1 MKFLFPLKTAYGALS
16 KHKVR
21 TALTVLGMVIGIGSV
36 IMVMAAG
43 EGIKNYVTDQISS
56 FGTNII
62 QVEVKTP
69 NVGKTSVENA
79 TSMAQGLSITTLTRE
94 DAEALSK
101 LSYVDK
107 VNVGLIGQEVFNYE
121 GNTKTALIF
130 GTDQNFLDVYNMVI
144 GEGYFIDET
153 HVDSQARVVVLGIG
167 IKEKLFGE
175 SQAVGKNVKI
185 RNKNY
190 RVIGVLEEKGIYFG
204 MDMDSVTMIPI
215 TTIQKQLMGV
225 DHLSYAMSWL
235 KDDSYIDRGIDEFTE
250 ILRTRHDIEERN
262 PDKYDFSVTSM
273 QEAMGMMDSILGG
286 ISLLLIAI
294 ASISLIVGGVGIMN
308 IMYVSVSERTYEI
321 GLRKAVGATSKNI
334 MNQFLIEAGLITFG
348 GAIVGVGVGALL
360 AWLTAI
366 IAQSQGIEW
375 RFSLPPESVII
386 SVGVAVAIGLIFGL
400 YPAKEAA
407 KLDPIDALRQ
417 N

>member
-1 MKFLFPLKTAYGALS
+1 MNLFFPLKIAYTALN

-21 TALTVLGMVIGIGSV
+21 TSLTILGMVIGIGAV

-69 NVGKTSVENA
+69 NVGKTSIQNA
-79 TSMAQGLSITTLTRE
+79 TSMAQGLTITTLTIE
-94 DAEALSK
+94 DAEALAK

-130 GTDQNFLDVYNMVI
+130 GTDQHFLDVYNMVVA
-144 GEGYFIDET
+144 EGYFIDKIQI
-153 HVDSQARVVVLGIG
+153 DSQARVVVLGEK

-175 SQAVGKNVKI
+175 GEAVGKNIKI

-190 RVIGVLEEKGIYFG
+190 RVIGVLKAKGIYFG
-204 MDMDSVTMIPI
+204 MDMDMMTMIPVS
-215 TTIQKQLMGV
+215 TIQKQLMGV
-225 DHLSYAMSWL
+225 DHITYAMSWL

-250 ILRTRHDIEERN
+250 ILRTRHNIDERD

-273 QEAMGMMDSILGG
+273 QEAIGMMDAILGG

-294 ASISLIVGGVGIMN
+294 ASISLIVGGIGIMN

-321 GLRKAVGATSKNI
+321 GLRKAVGATKDNI
-334 MNQFLIEAGLITFG
+334 MNQFLIEAALITFC
-348 GAIVGVGVGALL
+348 GAVVGVAIGVLF

-366 IAQSQGIEW
+366 VAQSQGIAW
-375 RFSLPPESVII
+375 RFSLPPESIII

-400 YPAKEAA
+400 YPARRAA
-407 KLDPIDALRQ
+407 AMDPINALRK
-417 N
+417 

>member
-1 MKFLFPLKTAYGALS
+1 MKIIFPLQIAFIALS

-21 TALTVLGMVIGIGSV
+21 TALTVLGMVIGIGAV

-62 QVEVKTP
+62 EVEIKTP
-69 NVGKTSVENA
+69 NVGKTSVQNA
-79 TSMAQGLSITTLTRE
+79 TSMAQGITITTLTME
-94 DAEALSK
+94 DAKALANV
-101 LSYVDK
+101 SYVDK
-107 VNVGLIGQEVFNYE
+107 VNVGLIGQEVFNFE

-130 GTDQNFLDVYNMVI
+130 GTDQNFLDVYNMKI
-144 GEGYFIDET
+144 ANGYFIDEEQ
-153 HVDSQARVVVLGIG
+153 VNSQARVVVLGIK
-167 IKEKLFGE
+167 IKEKLFGDE
-175 SQAVGKNVKI
+175 DAVGKNVKI
-185 RNKNY
+185 RNKNF
-190 RVIGVLEEKGIYFG
+190 RVLGVLEEKGIYFG
-204 MDMDSVTMIPI
+204 MDMDSIAMIPV

-225 DHLSYAMSWL
+225 DHVSYIMSWL
-235 KDDSYIDRGIDEFTE
+235 KDDSYIDRGIDEFTD
-250 ILRTRHDIEERN
+250 ILRVRHNIDEVN

-273 QEAMGMMDSILGG
+273 QEAMSMMDSILGG

-294 ASISLIVGGVGIMN
+294 ASISLLVGGIGIMN

-321 GLRKAVGATSKNI
+321 GLRKAVGATRKNI
-334 MNQFLIEAGLITFG
+334 MNQFLIEAGMITFG
-348 GAIVGVGVGALL
+348 GAIVGVGIGALL

-375 RFSLPPESVII
+375 RFSLPPESILI
-386 SVGVAVAIGLIFGL
+386 SVGVAVAIGLVFGI
-400 YPAKEAA
+400 YPAREAA
-407 KLDPIDALRQ
+407 KLDPIEALRQ

>member
-1 MKFLFPLKTAYGALS
+1 MKIVFPIKIAYLALS

-21 TALTVLGMVIGIGSV
+21 TALTVLGMVIGIGAV

-62 QVEVKTP
+62 EVEVKTP
-69 NVGKTSVENA
+69 NVGKTSVQNA
-79 TSMAQGLSITTLTRE
+79 TSMAQGLTITTLTMD

-121 GNTKTALIF
+121 GNTKTALVF
-130 GTDQNFLDVYNMVI
+130 GTDENFLDVYNMSI
-144 GEGYFIDET
+144 AKGYFIDESQ
-153 HVDSQARVVVLGIG
+153 VDGQARVVVLGIKM
-167 IKEKLFGE
+167 KEKLFGE
-175 SQAVGKNVKI
+175 SDAVGKNVKI

-204 MDMDSVTMIPI
+204 MDMDSITIIPV

-225 DHLSYAMSWL
+225 DHISYVMSWL
-235 KDDSYIDRGIDEFTE
+235 KDDSYIERGIAEFTD
-250 ILRTRHDIEERN
+250 ILRSRHNIEERN

-321 GLRKAVGATSKNI
+321 GLRKAVGATGKNI
-334 MNQFLIEAGLITFG
+334 MNQFLIESGLITFG
-348 GAIVGVGVGALL
+348 GAIVGVALGALL

-366 IAQSQGIEW
+366 IAQSQGIAW
-375 RFSLPPESVII
+375 RFSLPPESILI

-400 YPAKEAA
+400 YPAKQAS
-407 KLDPIDALRQ
+407 KLDPIEALRQ